1 MLILLY
7 MVYNLI
13 STLEN
18 IMNISEFDFAN
29 QNNVIG
35 HAEIANYSFFKID
48 ATTRVL
54 SHGDTEEFD
63 RVFLIAAPTS
73 EHAKVW
79 AELNYLIG
87 GMCNSHQELLDELNE
102 QTIDDDE
109 TNCIASQFIGCVDV
123 GDYKY
128 RQIDR
133 IIGITKE
140 YAESMYKLGD
150 FYETNLGNKPFG

>member
-1 MLILLY
+1 
-7 MVYNLI
+7 
-13 STLEN
+13 
-18 IMNISEFDFAN
+18 MNINEFDFAHH
-29 QNNVIG
+29 NNVVCQPD
-35 HAEIANYSFFKID
+35 IANYCFFKID
-48 ATTRVL
+48 ATTSVL
-54 SHGDTEEFD
+54 NHGDTEEFK

-79 AELNYLIG
+79 VELNYLIG

-109 TNCIASQFIGCVDV
+109 TDCIASQFIGCVDV

-140 YAESMYKLGD
+140 YAESMYRLGD

>member
-1 MLILLY
+1 
-7 MVYNLI
+7 
-13 STLEN
+13 
-18 IMNISEFDFAN
+18 MNINEFYFAHH
-29 QNNVIG
+29 NNVVCQPD
-35 HAEIANYSFFKID
+35 IANYCFFKID
-48 ATTRVL
+48 ATTSVL
-54 SHGDTEEFD
+54 NHGDTEEFK

-79 AELNYLIG
+79 VELNYLIG

-109 TNCIASQFIGCVDV
+109 TDCIASQFIGCVDV

>member
-1 MLILLY
+1 
-7 MVYNLI
+7 
-13 STLEN
+13 
-18 IMNISEFDFAN
+18 MNINEFDFAHH
-29 QNNVIG
+29 NNVLCQPD
-35 HAEIANYSFFKID
+35 IANYCFFKID
-48 ATTRVL
+48 ATTSVL
-54 SHGDTEEFD
+54 NHGDTEEFK

-79 AELNYLIG
+79 VELNYLIG
-87 GMCNSHQELLDELNE
+87 GMCNSHQQLLDELNE

-109 TNCIASQFIGCVDV
+109 TDCIASQFIGCVDV

>member
-1 MLILLY
+1 
-7 MVYNLI
+7 
-13 STLEN
+13 
-18 IMNISEFDFAN
+18 MNINEFDFAHH
-29 QNNVIG
+29 NNVVCQPD
-35 HAEIANYSFFKID
+35 IANYCFFKID
-48 ATTRVL
+48 ATTSVL
-54 SHGDTEEFD
+54 NHGDTEEFK

-79 AELNYLIG
+79 VELNYLIG

-109 TNCIASQFIGCVDV
+109 TDCIAAQFIGCVDV

>member
-1 MLILLY
+1 M
-7 MVYNLI
+7 
-13 STLEN
+13 
-18 IMNISEFDFAN
+18 
-29 QNNVIG
+29 
-35 HAEIANYSFFKID
+35 
-48 ATTRVL
+48 
-54 SHGDTEEFD
+54 
-63 RVFLIAAPTS
+63 FLIAAPTS

-109 TNCIASQFIGCVDV
+109 TDCIASQFIGCVDV

>member
-1 MLILLY
+1 
-7 MVYNLI
+7 
-13 STLEN
+13 
-18 IMNISEFDFAN
+18 MNINEFDFAHH
-29 QNNVIG
+29 NNVLCQPD
-35 HAEIANYSFFKID
+35 IANYCFFKID
-48 ATTRVL
+48 ATTSVL
-54 SHGDTEEFD
+54 NHGDTEEFK

-79 AELNYLIG
+79 VELNYLIG
-87 GMCNSHQELLDELNE
+87 GMCNSHQELLYELIE

-109 TNCIASQFIGCVDV
+109 TDCIASQFIGCVDV

>member
-1 MLILLY
+1 
-7 MVYNLI
+7 
-13 STLEN
+13 
-18 IMNISEFDFAN
+18 MNINEFDFAHH
-29 QNNVIG
+29 NNVVCQPD
-35 HAEIANYSFFKID
+35 IANYCFFKFD
-48 ATTRVL
+48 ATTSVL
-54 SHGDTEEFD
+54 NHGDTEEFK

-79 AELNYLIG
+79 VELNYLIG

-109 TNCIASQFIGCVDV
+109 TDCIASQFIGCVDV

>member
-1 MLILLY
+1 
-7 MVYNLI
+7 
-13 STLEN
+13 
-18 IMNISEFDFAN
+18 MNINEFDFAHH
-29 QNNVIG
+29 NNVVCQPD
-35 HAEIANYSFFKID
+35 IANYCFFKID
-48 ATTRVL
+48 ATTSVL
-54 SHGDTEEFD
+54 NHGDTEEFK

-79 AELNYLIG
+79 VELNYLIG

-109 TNCIASQFIGCVDV
+109 TDCIASQFIGCVDV

-140 YAESMYKLGD
+140 YAEIMYRLGD

>member
-1 MLILLY
+1 
-7 MVYNLI
+7 
-13 STLEN
+13 
-18 IMNISEFDFAN
+18 MNINEFDFAHH
-29 QNNVIG
+29 NNVVCQPD
-35 HAEIANYSFFKID
+35 IANYCFFKID
-48 ATTRVL
+48 ATTSVL
-54 SHGDTEEFD
+54 NHGDTEEFK

-79 AELNYLIG
+79 VELNYLIG
-87 GMCNSHQELLDELNE
+87 GMCNSHQQLLDELNE

-109 TNCIASQFIGCVDV
+109 TDCIASQFIGCVDV

>member
-1 MLILLY
+1 
-7 MVYNLI
+7 
-13 STLEN
+13 
-18 IMNISEFDFAN
+18 MNISEFDFAN
-29 QNNVIG
+29 KNNAIG
-35 HAEIANYSFFKID
+35 HAEIANHSFFKID
-48 ATTRVL
+48 ATTYVL

-63 RVFLIAAPTS
+63 RVFLIAAPTP
-73 EHAKVW
+73 EHANVW

-87 GMCNSHQELLDELNE
+87 RMCSSHQELIDELNE
-102 QTIDDDE
+102 QTIKDDE
-109 TNCIASQFIGCVDV
+109 TDCIASKFIGCVDV

-128 RQIDR
+128 RQINR